1 MLWLQCLYH
10 PDIRKGQNVSP
21 LTPSDPSIQMV
32 FHLNFCTPPFLPSLP
47 LLPPSSPDT
56 HTRHN
61 GYYLYQW
68 PARTIIFPCFPY
80 YMALFRPD
88 ANMHTEWSDHKW
100 TAPRANLKSE
110 HQPHSE
116 VVRTTCGHILTA
128 MCKTTYFGDILSI
141 RTTICRHLNHYT
153 TCHLKVS

>member
-1 MLWLQCLYH
+1 MKMVSLSPWHQKRSECVTPHTLRSLHTDGLSLEFLY
-10 PDIRKGQNVSP
+10 PSISTLFT
-21 LTPSDPSIQMV
+21 LTP
-32 FHLNFCTPPFLPSLP
+32 TFLSRH
-47 LLPPSSPDT
+47 T

-116 VVRTTCGHILTA
+116 VVWTTCGHILTA